1 AVQRK
6 SGRGGRRSSG
16 AGRERRPDTALEDA
30 DFDFRWGVDANEFH
44 ISFVREIRMVADLRP
59 QNLPRFAVDLERVV
73 ISDDHKMGIAGRNF
87 GPFNYGSIGE
97 PDRSRN
103 DCRNPHAGGDVDAEA
118 AVAAD
123 AVYVAHTQAGVGRDF
138 NRIARLRGERFGHPR
153 GDAARAVTTDLSS
166 GTVGIVEMD
175 AACAGPCPAEE
186 FDSVGTDAGAAGAK
200 TAGEIG
206 AIGQARGVVRYDQE
220 IVAAGMGFGEGNQA
234 SSAVQDWRYARFR
247 P

>member
-1 AVQRK
+1 M
-6 SGRGGRRSSG
+6 
-16 AGRERRPDTALEDA
+16 
-30 DFDFRWGVDANEFH
+30 DANEFH
-44 ISFVREIRMVADLRP
+44 ISLVRKIRMIADLRP
-59 QNLPRFAVDLERVV
+59 QNLPRFAVDIECFV
-73 ISDDHKMGIAGRNF
+73 INDDHKMRIASGNF

-118 AVAAD
+118 AGAAD

-138 NRIARLRGERFGHPR
+138 KRIARLRGERFGHPR
-153 GDAARAVTTDLSS
+153 GDAARAVTTDLGG

-186 FDSVGTDAGAAGAK
+186 LDSVGADAGAAGAK
-200 TAGEIG
+200 TAGELG
-206 AIGQARGVVRYDQE
+206 AISQARGFVRYDQE

-234 SSAVQDWRYARFR
+234 SSAVKDWRYALQAKAL
-247 P
+247 